1 MIGSE
6 FFNEPDDTILWPK
19 MQAAAP
25 AAKSLK
31 SCPTLCDP
39 MDCSP
44 EGSSIHEVLQARM
57 LEWVAISFSKMQAVF
72 SKSQTW
78 LKFPPP
84 YFSSFLQYN

>member
-39 MDCSP
+39 VSCSSP
-44 EGSSIHEVLQARM
+44 GFSVYVIFQARI
-57 LEWVAISFSKMQAVF
+57 LKGVVISFSR
-72 SKSQTW
+72 
-78 LKFPPP
+78 
-84 YFSSFLQYN
+84 